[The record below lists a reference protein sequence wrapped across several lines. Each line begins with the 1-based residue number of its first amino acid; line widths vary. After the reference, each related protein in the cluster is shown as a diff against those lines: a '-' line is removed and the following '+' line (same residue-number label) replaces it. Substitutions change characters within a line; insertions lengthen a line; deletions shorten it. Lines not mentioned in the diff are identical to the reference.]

1 MCMENLRGSSV
12 NDVKL
17 QNRRLVL
24 CTIVERPMISR
35 GEIAEA
41 TGLSKMSM
49 SNIIGELMQA
59 GIVCEP
65 AQARRGVRL
74 SGPPARIFGSG
85 GCVSL
90 RGRRLYFPPRRS
102 GGGGRS
108 AHARLLEPQRVLP
121 GADGRAHIGRY
132 DACAHPRGA
141 GKLPASGVGD
151 RHRHH
156 RSGQHAAGTLL
167 QPANFYGIHDVPIVR
182 IVAEETGYPVFFTA
196 DSMAG
201 AQGEKLFGEGRA
213 HDNFLFLLLWEGIGC
228 GVVID
233 GKLHAGEHGLGG
245 ELGHTS
251 IRFDGPVCPCGSRG
265 CLELYASTARM
276 AEHVRARVEAG
287 EPSLLKGAQ
296 LNWSTILNAAV
307 AGDNAAR
314 SAVEEYCDYLSCAL
328 VNMVNVFDPEIIY
341 ICQYENPKAG
351 ELLAALLQERVRA
364 RMLAPDCR
372 RMSVRCSTFGSRS
385 VMTGA
390 LALVAGKVFDGTL
403 PFMP

>member
-1 MCMENLRGSSV
+1 
-12 NDVKL
+12 
-17 QNRRLVL
+17 
-24 CTIVERPMISR
+24 
-35 GEIAEA
+35 
-41 TGLSKMSM
+41 M

-65 AQARRGVRL
+65 AQARAE
-74 SGPPARIFGSG
+74 SASP
-85 GCVSL
+85 
-90 RGRRLYFPPRRS
+90 GRRPAYLDLADASPCEVGVFISRHDVQVAVGDLRTHVFWS
-102 GGGGRS
+102 RS
-108 AHARLLEPQRVLP
+108 ASYPERMDERVLVDMTLALIREALANCRRP
-121 GADGRAHIGRY
+121 VLGIGIATIGPVSTQR
-132 DACAHPRGA
+132 
-141 GKLPASGVGD
+141 
-151 RHRHH
+151 
-156 RSGQHAAGTLL
+156 GTLL
-167 QPANFYGIHDVPIVR
+167 RPANFYGIHDVPIVR

-251 IRFDGPVCPCGSRG
+251 IRFDGPVCSCGSRG

-276 AEHVRARVEAG
+276 AEHVRAAWRRGTFA
-287 EPSLLKGAQ
+287 LKGAQ
-296 LNWSTILNAAV
+296 LN
-307 AGDNAAR
+307 GHHPQRRRRGRQAAR

-351 ELLAALLQERVRA
+351 ELLAGFYRSASRA
-364 RMLAPDCR
+364 
-372 RMSVRCSTFGSRS
+372 CSLRIAAACPCAVPRS
-385 VMTGA
+385 VPA
-390 LALVAGKVFDGTL
+390 R
-403 PFMP
+403 